1 MRILTGNG
9 VQWVDVATD
18 AEASEIGSHWN
29 AVRRYRRTGDDSDLW
44 PFEGEQIAGHLPETD
59 LDAIDF
65 WAATGELDFEDIYED
80 IHDQEEGTNGS

>member
-1 MRILTGNG
+1 MSRMRILARDEG
-9 VQWVDVATD
+9 VVWVTPETD
-18 AEASEIGSHWN
+18 ADASEIGSYWN

-44 PFEGEQIAGHLPETD
+44 PFESEQIAGHAWETD

-80 IHDQEEGTNGS
+80 IQDQEEG